1 MRLSLAVVFHAIR
14 AQCSSSDRP
23 WPMSTLVLDVELQ
36 GAEHATRARF
46 DCDPARA
53 RAEAAAQFC
62 AQHGCADEAGARA
75 ALAASCGERV
85 AALRA
90 EALQELWRRLGA
102 IVSHG
107 LGLCPAETVTRRPRA
122 TRNAILLNDTLTEH
136 AAWRADWWTPWAF
149 GERTASDA
157 RGARGREADP
167 KIAQRMLTRARE
179 VEALAFDGELP
190 DFDDASCAAPSDLQ
204 RKIGA
209 CPLYDG
215 YAALVADAA
224 DEIIITDAALA
235 ALRGAADARDDTA
248 VAVWETLATA
258 WFEAEEMEHA
268 IAA

>member
-1 MRLSLAVVFHAIR
+1 
-14 AQCSSSDRP
+14 
-23 WPMSTLVLDVELQ
+23 MSVLVLDVELQ
-36 GAEHATRARF
+36 GAEHAARARF

-53 RAEAAAQFC
+53 HAAAAAQFC
-62 AQHGCADEAGARA
+62 ARYGCTDEVAART
-75 ALAASCGERV
+75 ALAASCRERV

-90 EALQELWRRLGA
+90 DALQELWRRLSA
-102 IVSHG
+102 LVSHG
-107 LGLCPAETVTRRPRA
+107 LGLCPDDTVTRPARA
-122 TRNAILLNDTLTEH
+122 TRNAIQLNGTSAEH
-136 AAWRADWWTPWAF
+136 GAWRADWWTPWAF
-149 GERTASDA
+149 GERAASGA
-157 RGARGREADP
+157 RSARGRQADP
-167 KIAQRMLTRARE
+167 KIAERMLTRARE

-190 DFDDASCAAPSDLQ
+190 DFHDASCAAPSVLQ

-215 YAALVADAA
+215 YAALVADAP

-248 VAVWETLATA
+248 VAVWETLGTA

>member
-1 MRLSLAVVFHAIR
+1 M
-14 AQCSSSDRP
+14 
-23 WPMSTLVLDVELQ
+23 
-36 GAEHATRARF
+36 TR
-46 DCDPARA
+46 RA
-53 RAEAAAQFC
+53 RAAAARF
-62 AQHGCADEAGARA
+62 ARA
-75 ALAASCGERV
+75 ATAPTRRRARGVGASCGERV

-90 EALQELWRRLGA
+90 EALQALASPGRDRFSRSRALPRRNGHA
-102 IVSHG
+102 PS
-107 LGLCPAETVTRRPRA
+107 TRDAQP
-122 TRNAILLNDTLTEH
+122 LLNDTLTEH
-136 AAWRADWWTPWAF
+136 AAWRADWWTPWALR
-149 GERTASDA
+149 RTASDA
-157 RGARGREADP
+157 RGGEADP

-248 VAVWETLATA
+248 VAVWETLGTA
-258 WFEAEEMEHA
+258 WFEAEEMEHE